1 MNAVAGTLE
10 KARAMERKWAR
21 RARANVKMDIG
32 VSASASS
39 KAGKNSR
46 SSETYQCP
54 KRLDRHH
61 HRADGTSIVVTSEG
75 TGLVG
80 DRVCVNR
87 NEISA
92 SAREKSDLRGVTN
105 R

>member
-1 MNAVAGTLE
+1 MNAVAAGTLE

-21 RARANVKMDIG
+21 RARTNVKMDIG
-32 VSASASS
+32 VSASS

-61 HRADGTSIVVTSEG
+61 HRTDGTSIVVTSEG

>member
-1 MNAVAGTLE
+1 MAASIRMIAV
-10 KARAMERKWAR
+10 ARAMKRTR
-21 RARANVKMDIG
+21 RARTVIMNVG
-32 VSASASS
+32 VGARASS

-46 SSETYQCP
+46 GSETYQCP

-80 DRVCVNR
+80 DRVCVKR